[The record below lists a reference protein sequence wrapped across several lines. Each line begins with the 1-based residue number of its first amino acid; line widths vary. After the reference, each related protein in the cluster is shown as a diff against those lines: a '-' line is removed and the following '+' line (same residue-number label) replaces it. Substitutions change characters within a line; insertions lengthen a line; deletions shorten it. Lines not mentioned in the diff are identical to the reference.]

1 LTISATQVGLVFG
14 IGEFLGYFLR
24 LVAGFLS
31 DKSGRYWLFMF
42 LGYGMLLVVPLIGF
56 TMNWNILVVLILMER
71 IGKALRNPAK
81 DTILS
86 CVAENQV
93 GVGFAFGLQEALDQI
108 GAFIG
113 PLIFTAVFYFTG
125 KNGIAQY
132 QLGYKSLFIPF
143 VILMLFLAYT
153 YRRIKRDNLI
163 PAVVKREHHS
173 ENLKPIF
180 WIYTAFTFFCTLGFV
195 NFSIVGYHLK
205 ANNLMTD
212 GNITLAYSAAM
223 IVDAAT
229 ALVVGK
235 AYDRLK
241 IKSGMTTG
249 GILVLMTIPFISM
262 LLPILTLSNSTTLI
276 VIGMIVFGVVMGTH
290 ETVMRSAIADITPF
304 HKRGTGY
311 GVFNTSYGLA
321 LLGGAALMGLLYD
334 MNRIGI
340 IIAFTCAVELIA
352 IILYIKMNNMIKNSH
367 QVRS

>member
-1 LTISATQVGLVFG
+1 
-14 IGEFLGYFLR
+14 
-24 LVAGFLS
+24 
-31 DKSGRYWLFMF
+31 
-42 LGYGMLLVVPLIGF
+42 
-56 TMNWNILVVLILMER
+56 
-71 IGKALRNPAK
+71 
-81 DTILS
+81 
-86 CVAENQV
+86 
-93 GVGFAFGLQEALDQI
+93 
-108 GAFIG
+108 
-113 PLIFTAVFYFTG
+113 
-125 KNGIAQY
+125 
-132 QLGYKSLFIPF
+132 
-143 VILMLFLAYT
+143 
-153 YRRIKRDNLI
+153 
-163 PAVVKREHHS
+163 
-173 ENLKPIF
+173 
-180 WIYTAFTFFCTLGFV
+180 
-195 NFSIVGYHLK
+195 
-205 ANNLMTD
+205 MTD